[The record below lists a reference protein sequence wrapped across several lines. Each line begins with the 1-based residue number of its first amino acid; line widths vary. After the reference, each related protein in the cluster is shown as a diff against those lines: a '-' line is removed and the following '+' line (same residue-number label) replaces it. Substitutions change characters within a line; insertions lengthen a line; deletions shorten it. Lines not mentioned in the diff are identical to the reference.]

1 MSYKDKKKSLSRV
14 IFLDS
19 ATCTIFF
26 FLQCH
31 HDDASL
37 VYYFALRLRSKV
49 NIQRIVHER

>member
-19 ATCTIFF
+19 ATCTIFLF
-26 FLQCH
+26 FY
-31 HDDASL
+31 DDASL
-37 VYYFALRLRSKV
+37 VYYFALRFRSKV